1 MAARCE
7 TIGKIILPVFRS
19 LIAKELV
26 STYNL
31 TQVQA
36 AQRLG
41 TTQAAITQYIN
52 SKRALKGTEQFAEV
66 MPKLQE
72 MARVTAKRLANRE
85 ITYDEVSPDFC
96 KLCVKFCVS
105 AVDSSPEDYVI

>member
-1 MAARCE
+1 
-7 TIGKIILPVFRS
+7 
-19 LIAKELV
+19 
-26 STYNL
+26 
-31 TQVQA
+31 
-36 AQRLG
+36 
-41 TTQAAITQYIN
+41 
-52 SKRALKGTEQFAEV
+52 

>member
-1 MAARCE
+1 MRNHRENHSACFPFPHSQRTSVHLQFDQVEAA
-7 TIGKIILPVFRS
+7 K
-19 LIAKELV
+19 
-26 STYNL
+26 
-31 TQVQA
+31 
-36 AQRLG
+36 RLG
-41 TTQAAITQYIN
+41 TTQAAVSQYIN

-85 ITYDEVSPDFC
+85 ITYDEISPDFC

-105 AVDSSPEDYVI
+105 AVDKSPEDYVI